1 MATSI
6 PPAKPPKSRKLLVL
20 LIVLGTLVVLAAAGA
35 AFYLASQR
43 KDAVSTTVAPVDP
56 IFIALEPMTVNLQPN
71 GRSRFLHVAVT
82 LKVPDVKS
90 QALVTQYLPEVRSRL
105 LTALS
110 NRAAESLVTPE
121 ERAQLAADIMTTL
134 NQPFVANLPSLKISS
149 VMFTTFMLQ

>member
-6 PPAKPPKSRKLLVL
+6 PSAKTPRSRKLLVL
-20 LIVLGTLVVLAAAGA
+20 LIVLVTLVVLAAAGA

-43 KDAVSTTVAPVDP
+43 KEAAPAATAPVDP

-90 QALVTQYLPEVRSRL
+90 QALVIQYLPEVRSRL

-110 NRAAESLVTPE
+110 NRAAESLVTSE
-121 ERAQLAADIMTTL
+121 ERAQLAADIMTAL
-134 NQPFVANLPSLKISS
+134 NQPFVTNLPSLKISS

>member
-6 PPAKPPKSRKLLVL
+6 PPAKTPKSRKLLVVLVVL
-20 LIVLGTLVVLAAAGA
+20 LTLAVLAAAGA
-35 AFYLASQR
+35 AVYLTRQH
-43 KDAVSTTVAPVDP
+43 KDAASAATAPVDP

-90 QALVTQYLPEVRSRL
+90 QGLVTQYLPEVRSRL

-110 NRAAESLVTPE
+110 NRSGDSLVTPE

>member
-1 MATSI
+1 MATST
-6 PPAKPPKSRKLLVL
+6 PPAKTPKSRKLIIL
-20 LIVLGTLVVLAAAGA
+20 LIVLVAVVALAAAGV
-35 AFYLASQR
+35 AFYLTRQPKEPASV
-43 KDAVSTTVAPVDP
+43 AVPPADP
-56 IFIALEPMTVNLQPN
+56 TFIALEPMTVNLQPN

-90 QALVTQYLPEVRSRL
+90 QARVTQYLPEVRSRL

-110 NRAAESLVTPE
+110 NRAGESLVTPE
-121 ERAQLAADIMTTL
+121 ERTQLAADIMTTL

>member
-6 PPAKPPKSRKLLVL
+6 PPAKTPKSRKLLVL
-20 LIVLGTLVVLAAAGA
+20 LIVLVTLVVLAAAGA

-43 KDAVSTTVAPVDP
+43 KEVAPATVVPVDP

-90 QALVTQYLPEVRSRL
+90 QARVAQYLPEVRSRL

>member
-1 MATSI
+1 MATSP
-6 PPAKPPKSRKLLVL
+6 PPAQTPKSRKLLVL
-20 LIVLGTLVVLAAAGA
+20 LIVLVTLVALAATGA

-43 KDAVSTTVAPVDP
+43 KEAAPVAAPADP

-90 QALVTQYLPEVRSRL
+90 QTLVTQYLPEVRSRL

-121 ERAQLAADIMTTL
+121 ERAQLAADIMTAL